1 MTRMHAAVS
10 AVVLGGWAVACA
22 GYCAGY
28 CAEFRTTNGAG
39 DAMQSGDAT
48 RSTDDTSR
56 RRVTVARHRVDI
68 ARASIEELALLPEV
82 GPGLAARIATDR
94 ALHGAYATVDDLA
107 RVEGLG
113 GAKLEALR
121 CDAFVGR
128 KNAP

>member
-28 CAEFRTTNGAG
+28 CAEFRTTTG
-39 DAMQSGDAT
+39 DATQSSDAT
-48 RSTDDTSR
+48 RSTDATSR
-56 RRVTVARHRVDI
+56 RRVRVARHRVDI

-82 GPGLAARIATDR
+82 GPGLAARIAADR

>member
-28 CAEFRTTNGAG
+28 CADFRRTTG
-39 DAMQSGDAT
+39 DATQSSDAT
-48 RSTDDTSR
+48 RSTDATSR
-56 RRVTVARHRVDI
+56 RRVRVARHRVDI

-82 GPGLAARIATDR
+82 GPGLAARIAADR

>member
-22 GYCAGY
+22 GYCA
-28 CAEFRTTNGAG
+28 EFRTTNGAG
-39 DAMQSGDAT
+39 DAMRSGDAT

>member
-28 CAEFRTTNGAG
+28 CAEFRTTTG
-39 DAMQSGDAT
+39 DA
-48 RSTDDTSR
+48 TSR

-107 RVEGLG
+107 RVEGLS

-121 CDAFVGR
+121 SDAFVGR

>member
-22 GYCAGY
+22 GYGAGY
-28 CAEFRTTNGAG
+28 CAEFRTTTG
-39 DAMQSGDAT
+39 DATQSSDAT
-48 RSTDDTSR
+48 RSTDPTSR

-82 GPGLAARIATDR
+82 GPGLAARIAADR